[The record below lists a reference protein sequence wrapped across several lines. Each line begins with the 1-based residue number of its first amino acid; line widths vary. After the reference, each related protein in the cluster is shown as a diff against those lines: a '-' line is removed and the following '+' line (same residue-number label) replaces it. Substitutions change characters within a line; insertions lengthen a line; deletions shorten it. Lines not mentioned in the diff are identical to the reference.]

1 MERSKSRESNPMVH
15 TLEGS
20 TVELSKSREIIP
32 VVDAVSYAEVV
43 RINILLN

>member
-1 MERSKSRESNPMVH
+1 MERSKSREINPMVH

-20 TVELSKSREIIP
+20 TVELSKSRGSNP
-32 VVDAVSYAEVV
+32 MVDAVSYAKVV